1 MKGPIA
7 TLTIDDIVQ
16 GFGRHG
22 HNLQDYI
29 NALTDAVPEDVAAY
43 HLRKVDGKL
52 CVYYTTAEEDSVIGE
67 KWNRLV
73 DLLEEA
79 DALQQELLGAD
90 HAKASY
96 QYHSDL
102 NAMADEFT
110 DWANEKGYDIA

>member
-29 NALTDAVPEDVAAY
+29 NALTDTIPEDVAAY
-43 HLRKVDGKL
+43 HLRKVNDKL
-52 CVYYTTAEEDSVIGE
+52 CVYYTTVEEDSAIGE

-73 DLLEEA
+73 DLLDQA
-79 DALQQELLGAD
+79 DALQQELLGTD
-90 HAKASY
+90 HPQACHEFHD
-96 QYHSDL
+96 QL
-102 NAMADEFT
+102 NNMADEFT

>member
-7 TLTIDDIVQ
+7 TLTIDDIVN
-16 GFGRHG
+16 GFGRYG

-29 NALTDAVPEDVAAY
+29 NSLTDAVPEDVAAY
-43 HLRKVDGKL
+43 NLRKVDGKL

-79 DALQQELLGAD
+79 DALQQELLAD
-90 HAKASY
+90 HPEASLNF
-96 QYHSDL
+96 HNDL
-102 NAMADEFT
+102 NQIADEFT
-110 DWANEKGYDIA
+110 DWANEMGYEIA